1 MLYFPSVFLYVQNL
15 KFKFVITSKT
25 GTHQLAMSSYLS
37 LSMVLLLFI
46 FLIPFTFLLLMKRRK
61 QNVQAK
67 RLPPGPRRLPVIG
80 NLHHLSDDLP
90 HCAFE
95 HPSSH
100 YGPIMFLQLGSRST
114 LVVSSAEMTRE
125 VFKTHD
131 LIFSGRP
138 EFLYVA
144 KRLSYDSSV
153 SFSPI
158 GKYWREVRKIVIL
171 ELLSAKRIQM
181 FRSVRDEEV
190 GHMIDDIAHTS
201 NGLIN
206 LNELTHFLSN
216 RVLCRSAFGKK
227 YDGAGGV
234 ISKNRIFEL
243 LEEAMNLLGGFCI
256 SDFLPW
262 MGWLNKFN
270 GLEKRVDKCFKG
282 LDSFY
287 DKVIEEHLDP
297 KRPTP
302 EHEDLVDVLLRVQ
315 KDPSQ
320 AIALTNDQIKGVITD
335 IFIAGTDTS
344 SATVVWTMAELIRNP
359 LVMRNAQ
366 DEVRGVVKAQGK
378 VEESDLSELMYLKL
392 VIKESFRLHPPVPSL
407 VPRVTTESCTIEG
420 YEIPAKTM
428 VFILA
433 KMIGRDPKCWEN
445 PNEFFPERFLDSSI
459 DYKGN
464 HFELLP
470 FGAGRRGC
478 PGMNFAMQL
487 VELTLANLL
496 YRFDW
501 ELPDGMKREDLNME
515 EAAGITVQNKV
526 PLYLAATPV
535 HL

>member
-1 MLYFPSVFLYVQNL
+1 M
-15 KFKFVITSKT
+15 
-25 GTHQLAMSSYLS
+25 A
-37 LSMVLLLFI
+37 
-46 FLIPFTFLLLMKRRK
+46 
-61 QNVQAK
+61 
-67 RLPPGPRRLPVIG
+67 
-80 NLHHLSDDLP
+80 
-90 HCAFE
+90 
-95 HPSSH
+95 
-100 YGPIMFLQLGSRST
+100 
-114 LVVSSAEMTRE
+114 RE

-138 EFLYVA
+138 DFLYVA

-158 GKYWREVRKIVIL
+158 GKYCREVRKIVIL

-181 FRSVRDEEV
+181 FRSVRDEE
-190 GHMIDDIAHTS
+190 
-201 NGLIN
+201 
-206 LNELTHFLSN
+206 
-216 RVLCRSAFGKK
+216 CRA
-227 YDGAGGV
+227 A
-234 ISKNRIFEL
+234 RILEL

-297 KRPTP
+297 KRPIP

-359 LVMRNAQ
+359 LVMRKAQ
-366 DEVRGVVKAQGK
+366 DEVRGVVKAKGK

-392 VIKESFRLHPPVPSL
+392 VIKER
-407 VPRVTTESCTIEG
+407 

-501 ELPDGMKREDLNME
+501 ELPNGMKREDLNME
-515 EAAGITVQNKV
+515 EAAGITVQKKV
-526 PLYLAATPV
+526 PLCLAATPV
-535 HL
+535 HQ